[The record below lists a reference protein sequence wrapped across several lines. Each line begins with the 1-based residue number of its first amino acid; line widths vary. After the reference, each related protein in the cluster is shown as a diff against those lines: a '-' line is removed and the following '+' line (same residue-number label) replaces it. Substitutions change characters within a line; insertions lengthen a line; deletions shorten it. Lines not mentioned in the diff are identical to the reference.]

1 MAKRLYRS
9 KARIAVVGCG
19 AVAEIYHFPALRRN
33 PGCEV
38 VALVDKDEA
47 RARRFAAEL
56 GTERTFGDYRKLF
69 DLELDGAIVAVPPD
83 MHAPVSAGLLR
94 AGIHVLVEKPMA
106 RTLEECDEM
115 IAAEAEGG
123 AMLAVGHP
131 RRVAHQ
137 CRYAKRVIAAG
148 LLGTIKSF
156 DVRDGYGFSW
166 PVKTDFPFR
175 KEAAGGGVLI
185 DLGVHALDLL
195 VWWFGDLQ
203 VVEHRDNDRG
213 GVESESLTRFGT
225 EAGLEGVAEFSRT
238 RRLRNTVVVS
248 GDRARMEVSL
258 TSNRVTLEHLEGPGA
273 MIGSTQPGD
282 ADLGP
287 DQTPVDLTLA
297 EQVDWLD
304 AARSGRPPAV
314 TGTEARR
321 SLSLI
326 LDCYASRL
334 PLDVPWIEAVR
345 EGASP

>member
-1 MAKRLYRS
+1 M
-9 KARIAVVGCG
+9 
-19 AVAEIYHFPALRRN
+19 
-33 PGCEV
+33 
-38 VALVDKDEA
+38 
-47 RARRFAAEL
+47 
-56 GTERTFGDYRKLF
+56 
-69 DLELDGAIVAVPPD
+69 AVPTH
-83 MHAPVSAGLLR
+83 MHAPVSTALLR
-94 AGIHVLVEKPMA
+94 AGIDVLVEKPMA

-115 IAAEAEGG
+115 IVAEAEGG

-137 CRYAKRVIAAG
+137 CQFAKRVIDAG
-148 LLGTIKSF
+148 LLGTIESF
-156 DVRDGYGFSW
+156 DVRDGYGFGW

-203 VVEHRDNDRG
+203 VLEHRDNDLG
-213 GVESESLTRFGT
+213 GVESESFTRFGT

-238 RRLRNTVVVS
+238 RSLRNTVVVS

-258 TSNRVTLEHLEGPGA
+258 TSNKVTLEHLEGA
-273 MIGSTQPGD
+273 DMAGSTHTGD
-282 ADLGP
+282 SEHRP

-304 AARSGRPPAV
+304 AARSGRRPAV

-326 LDCYASRL
+326 LDCYARRL
-334 PLDVPWIEAVR
+334 PLGVPWIEAVR
-345 EGASP
+345 VGAS